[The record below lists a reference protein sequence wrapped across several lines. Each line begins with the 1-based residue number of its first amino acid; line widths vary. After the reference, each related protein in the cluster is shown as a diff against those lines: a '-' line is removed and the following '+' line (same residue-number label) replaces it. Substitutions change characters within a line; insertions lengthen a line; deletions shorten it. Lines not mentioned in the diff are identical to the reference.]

1 MGRRV
6 PLGYQQSYGD
16 NGAGTGGVLLL
27 YNRGYGNSEYCA
39 GAVGVVVVVG
49 NFCSWDSSCYS
60 LVCSSVAYLGAGGV
74 LVASCFI
81 EFSTKLV
88 RGDVPLLFVVAK
100 IGAWCCFLRR
110 MVVRYGA
117 PCPNDGS
124 DGGMFLSRN
133 IKTHT
138 HDYTE

>member
-1 MGRRV
+1 M
-6 PLGYQQSYGD
+6 
-16 NGAGTGGVLLL
+16 
-27 YNRGYGNSEYCA
+27 
-39 GAVGVVVVVG
+39 VG
-49 NFCSWDSSCYS
+49 NVDSGGSFCYS
-60 LVCSSVAYLGAGGV
+60 LACSSVACRGAGGV
-74 LVASCFI
+74 FVCFCFYRI
-81 EFSTKLV
+81 STKLV

-124 DGGMFLSRN
+124 DGGVFLSRN

>member
-1 MGRRV
+1 M
-6 PLGYQQSYGD
+6 
-16 NGAGTGGVLLL
+16 
-27 YNRGYGNSEYCA
+27 
-39 GAVGVVVVVG
+39 VG
-49 NFCSWDSSCYS
+49 NVDSGGSFCYS
-60 LVCSSVAYLGAGGV
+60 LACSSVACLGAG
-74 LVASCFI
+74 VASVRFCFYRI
-81 EFSTKLV
+81 STKLV

-100 IGAWCCFLRR
+100 IGASCFLRR

-124 DGGMFLSRN
+124 DGGVFLSRN